1 MYNVFLTLNDLYSE
15 TWILWVN
22 VINVYKKSY
31 MYYMTFKAMFL
42 FWIQDMDVWVTAIV
56 IAFFRKEFAQ
66 QKAEWNMIEEKALQW
81 LKTKDLEGKDVIQEA
96 SGFLL
101 SWFIYYDEHFYA

>member
-1 MYNVFLTLNDLYSE
+1 MN
-15 TWILWVN
+15 
-22 VINVYKKSY
+22 
-31 MYYMTFKAMFL
+31 
-42 FWIQDMDVWVTAIV
+42 VWVTAIV

-66 QKAEWNMIEEKALQW
+66 QEAEWNMIEKKALQW

-101 SWFIYYDEHFYA
+101 S